1 MKAVDLRERIRRHR
15 KDGRFIV
22 GGSLLLLAV
31 FSLFYYLLQRGK
43 GLPAEMASD
52 KLLLFVLW
60 YINIILILTVLLIL
74 IRSLFRL
81 LIERHHRIL
90 GSKFKT
96 KLVLTAIALP
106 LIPVLILFPFATKL
120 LVDSFDQ
127 WFSLPIEEVLD
138 QAAATADALLEW
150 IERTNLRDARHV
162 LEETAAFDLGDLEQR
177 PALQLR
183 LQELR
188 EALQL
193 HYLAIYDGT
202 EPIHGTADPRAGFR
216 RAPAFRGQSRFLGE
230 AMERGEALHVE
241 DSLDIDGRL
250 ILAAAGAERP
260 PPEGAAEAG
269 DEATAG
275 DGAGDGGDGDEAAEP
290 RYTVVVVGTVLP
302 PDVAE
307 KSESLLLSYQNYLQ
321 LAVEQEDL
329 RAAYLLLLL
338 MLTLLVILAFS
349 SFSLRLARRMTEPI
363 QALAAGTRRISQG
376 DLDHTVEATVDDELG
391 VLVDGFNHM
400 TRELKRS
407 KELADRSHRELIE
420 ANKRIAAVLQNLAAG
435 VISIDAGGVILTCN
449 GAALEILHQREEEV
463 VGQHI
468 HEAWA
473 DAERGKLVVLLE
485 EDFTAGGQI
494 RSQLRMTLGG
504 VWKTLEVKITWLPGR
519 PGRLGGRVV
528 VLEDLTELIYAQKM
542 ATWNEVARRIA
553 HEIKNPL
560 TPIKLTAERLLRKHR
575 LGDPKLGE
583 TLEQGVEVIVR
594 EVSSLKN
601 MVDEFSRFARMPRPQ
616 PREVDLE
623 QLAAEIMGLYQGLKP
638 GVEVASEIDGDAT
651 TVRFDP
657 EQLKSVLINLM
668 DNSIEATDPPGR
680 VTLASARR
688 KDVVLLRVADT
699 GRGVP
704 AEDKEKLFLPYFS
717 TKGRGSGLGLSI
729 VHRIVAD
736 HNASIHIEDNHP
748 QGAVFILEIPIQ

>member
-1 MKAVDLRERIRRHR
+1 
-15 KDGRFIV
+15 
-22 GGSLLLLAV
+22 
-31 FSLFYYLLQRGK
+31 
-43 GLPAEMASD
+43 
-52 KLLLFVLW
+52 
-60 YINIILILTVLLIL
+60 
-74 IRSLFRL
+74 
-81 LIERHHRIL
+81 
-90 GSKFKT
+90 
-96 KLVLTAIALP
+96 
-106 LIPVLILFPFATKL
+106 
-120 LVDSFDQ
+120 
-127 WFSLPIEEVLD
+127 
-138 QAAATADALLEW
+138 
-150 IERTNLRDARHV
+150 
-162 LEETAAFDLGDLEQR
+162 
-177 PALQLR
+177 
-183 LQELR
+183 
-188 EALQL
+188 
-193 HYLAIYDGT
+193 
-202 EPIHGTADPRAGFR
+202 
-216 RAPAFRGQSRFLGE
+216 
-230 AMERGEALHVE
+230 
-241 DSLDIDGRL
+241 
-250 ILAAAGAERP
+250 
-260 PPEGAAEAG
+260 
-269 DEATAG
+269 
-275 DGAGDGGDGDEAAEP
+275 
-290 RYTVVVVGTVLP
+290 
-302 PDVAE
+302 
-307 KSESLLLSYQNYLQ
+307 
-321 LAVEQEDL
+321 
-329 RAAYLLLLL
+329 
-338 MLTLLVILAFS
+338 
-349 SFSLRLARRMTEPI
+349 
-363 QALAAGTRRISQG
+363 
-376 DLDHTVEATVDDELG
+376 VDDELG

-435 VISIDAGGVILTCN
+435 VISIEASGVILTCN

-468 HEAWA
+468 HQAWA
-473 DAERGKLVVLLE
+473 DGERGKLVVLLE

-575 LGDPKLGE
+575 LGDPNLGE

-616 PREVDLE
+616 PSEVDLE

-638 GVEVASEIDGDAT
+638 GVEVASEIDGNADA
-651 TVRFDP
+651 VRFDP

-668 DNSIEATDPPGR
+668 DNSIEATEPPGR
-680 VTLASARR
+680 VTLSSARR
-688 KDVVLLRVADT
+688 NGVVLLRVADT
-699 GRGVP
+699 GRGIP
-704 AEDKEKLFLPYFS
+704 AEDREKLFLPYFS

-729 VHRIVAD
+729 VHRIVTD